1 MHARIITHQYSRGL
15 GAGIALLLAKRGAN
29 IVVNYV
35 TDGSAKRAQDVVNE
49 INNQIGTKAILCRA
63 DVSKLEE
70 IQLLVDAALKI
81 SETGQIDILIHKC
94 VSQKE

>member
-1 MHARIITHQYSRGL
+1 M
-15 GAGIALLLAKRGAN
+15 
-29 IVVNYV
+29 VNYV